1 MEDDELQLYR
11 KDIDEIDSDIIEL
24 LIERFE
30 LAERIAQYKRLNN
43 IPVFDRERERA
54 HLSDIAQKSKP

>member
-43 IPVFDRERERA
+43 IPVFDRER
-54 HLSDIAQKSKP
+54 